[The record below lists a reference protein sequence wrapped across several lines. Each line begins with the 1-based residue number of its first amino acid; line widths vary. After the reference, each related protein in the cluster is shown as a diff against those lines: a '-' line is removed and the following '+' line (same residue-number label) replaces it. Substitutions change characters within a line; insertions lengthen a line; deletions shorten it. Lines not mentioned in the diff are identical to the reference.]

1 MQNFVRESHV
11 PKTSKIR
18 IYADVDLSVDSVA
31 ELNAEQSHYLLT
43 VMRLQ
48 SGDKL
53 LVFNNRDGEFDCTLT
68 PKNKK
73 SALLKI
79 NSKTRDFEC
88 VSDIWLMFAPLKKD
102 RTDFVV
108 EKATELGASRIVPV
122 ITRYTISDKIK
133 IERWQAQTIEAAEQS
148 RRVDLPLISE
158 PIALNKLLTNW
169 DSNRQLYFMDET
181 GAGTDIASTFATSQT
196 PAAILVGPEGGFS
209 EEELSLLRTQSYAH
223 SVSLGKRI
231 LRAETAVVA
240 ALSCFQ
246 AICGDWKKE

>member
-18 IYADVDLSVDSVA
+18 IYTDVDLSVDSVV

-73 SALLKI
+73 SVLLKI
-79 NSKTRDFEC
+79 NSKTRDFER
-88 VSDIWLMFAPLKKD
+88 VPDIWLMFAPLKKD

-148 RRVDLPLISE
+148 RRVDLPQINE
-158 PIALNKLLTNW
+158 PIALFKLLENW
-169 DSNRQLYFMDET
+169 DLHRRLYFMDET
-181 GAGTDIASTFATSQT
+181 GTGKDIVTVFSSAPPPSALL
-196 PAAILVGPEGGFS
+196 IGPEGGFS
-209 EEELSLLRTQSYAH
+209 ERELNLLHSKSYACA
-223 SVSLGKRI
+223 VSLGKRI
-231 LRAETAVVA
+231 LRAETAAVA
-240 ALSCFQ
+240 SLSCWQ
-246 AICGDWKKE
+246 ATCGDWKKE

>member
-18 IYADVDLSVDSVA
+18 IYADVDLSVDSVV

-48 SGDKL
+48 SGGKL

-73 SALLKI
+73 SVLLKI
-79 NSKTRDFEC
+79 NSKTRDFER
-88 VSDIWLMFAPLKKD
+88 VPDIWLMFAPLKKD

-181 GAGTDIASTFATSQT
+181 GAGTDIASAFALQQT

-209 EEELSLLRTQSYAH
+209 EEELALLHTQSYAH

-231 LRAETAVVA
+231 LRAETAVLA
-240 ALSCFQ
+240 ALSCYQ